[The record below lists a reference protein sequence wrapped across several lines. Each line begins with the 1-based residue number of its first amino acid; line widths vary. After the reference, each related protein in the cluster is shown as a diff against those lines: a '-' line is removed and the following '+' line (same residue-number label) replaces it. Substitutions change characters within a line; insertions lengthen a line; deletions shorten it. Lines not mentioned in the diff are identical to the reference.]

1 MEMPGGNGAP
11 SLARQGSV
19 YSLTFDEFQSTL
31 GAGATKDFGSMNMDE
46 LLRNIWTAEESN
58 AMATAAPTTAPAAS
72 VDAHARAQQQQQ
84 TGAPILRQG
93 SFTLSRTLSQKT
105 VDEVWREIVGFTG
118 GEDAQPV
125 AAPAPTPA
133 PAPAPLPAQAQAQA
147 QRQQTLGSMTLE
159 EFLVRAGVVREDMGQ
174 QTLVLQ
180 PHAQGLFSQG
190 NAVAPQTMQLG
201 NGMVAGVVGQGLGGG
216 MTVAAPTTPVVLNGM
231 GKVEAGDLSSLSPVP
246 YPFDTALRVRKG
258 PTVEKVVE
266 RRQRRMIKNR
276 ESAARS
282 RARKQAYIMELEAEV
297 AKLKDQNDELQKK
310 QVEMLKKQKD
320 EVLERIN
327 NQHGPKAK
335 KLCLRRT
342 LTGPW

>member
-1 MEMPGGNGAP
+1 M
-11 SLARQGSV
+11 
-19 YSLTFDEFQSTL
+19 
-31 GAGATKDFGSMNMDE
+31 
-46 LLRNIWTAEESN
+46 
-58 AMATAAPTTAPAAS
+58 
-72 VDAHARAQQQQQ
+72 DAHGQHQQQA
-84 TGAPILRQG
+84 GAPIQRQG
-93 SFTLSRTLSQKT
+93 SFTLPRTLSQKT
-105 VDEVWREIVGFTG
+105 VDEVWREIVGLTD
-118 GEDAQPV
+118 GEDAQAV

-133 PAPAPLPAQAQAQA
+133 HAPLP
-147 QRQQTLGSMTLE
+147 
-159 EFLVRAGVVREDMGQ
+159 
-174 QTLVLQ
+174 
-180 PHAQGLFSQG
+180 AQGLFSQG
-190 NAVAPQTMQLG
+190 NAVALAPQTMQLG
-201 NGMVAGVVGQGLGGG
+201 NGVVTGVVGQGLGGG
-216 MTVAAPTTPVVLNGM
+216 MTVAVPTTPVVFNGM

-282 RARKQAYIMELEAEV
+282 RARKQAYIIELEAEV
-297 AKLKDQNDELQKK
+297 AKLKDLNDELQKK

-335 KLCLRRT
+335 KLCLHRT

>member
-1 MEMPGGNGAP
+1 MEMPGGSGAP

-31 GAGATKDFGSMNMDE
+31 GGASKDFGSMNMDE

-58 AMATAAPTTAPAAS
+58 AMAAAAPTTTAAAS
-72 VDAHARAQQQQQ
+72 VDAHARAQQQP
-84 TGAPILRQG
+84 GAPILRQG

-125 AAPAPTPA
+125 AAPAPA
-133 PAPAPLPAQAQAQA
+133 PAPAPLPAQA

-201 NGMVAGVVGQGLGGG
+201 NGMVTGVVGQGLGGG
-216 MTVAAPTTPVVLNGM
+216 MTVAAPTTPVVLNGL

-282 RARKQAYIMELEAEV
+282 RARKQ
-297 AKLKDQNDELQKK
+297 
-310 QVEMLKKQKD
+310 VEPSFFQCL
-320 EVLERIN
+320 LCYPLIN
-327 NQHGPKAK
+327 
-335 KLCLRRT
+335 L
-342 LTGPW
+342 

>member
-1 MEMPGGNGAP
+1 MEMPGGSGAP

-31 GAGATKDFGSMNMDE
+31 GGASKDFGSMNMDE

-58 AMATAAPTTAPAAS
+58 AMAAAAPTTAALS

-84 TGAPILRQG
+84 PGAPILRQG
-93 SFTLSRTLSQKT
+93 SFTLSRSLSQKS

-125 AAPAPTPA
+125 AAPAP
-133 PAPAPLPAQAQAQA
+133 APAPLPAQAQ
-147 QRQQTLGSMTLE
+147 RQPTLGSMTLE

-190 NAVAPQTMQLG
+190 NAVAPQAMQRG

-320 EVLERIN
+320 E
-327 NQHGPKAK
+327 KYA
-335 KLCLRRT
+335 
-342 LTGPW
+342 